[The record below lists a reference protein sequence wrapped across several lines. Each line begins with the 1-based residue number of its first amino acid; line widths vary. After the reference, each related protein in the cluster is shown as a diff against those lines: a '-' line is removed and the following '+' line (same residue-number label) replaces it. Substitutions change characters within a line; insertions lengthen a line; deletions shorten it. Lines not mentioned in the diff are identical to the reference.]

1 MTKKRI
7 FGICSLTFVVMGIT
21 CVLMASVVDKIFAL
35 LGIAFGHGQSVREFY
50 LIGSFYIFF
59 MDIICIYLILKERY
73 IKIKDQ
79 DDMSAFH
86 GRLRRYQKEM
96 MIMYLIVGLLIIAG
110 SLGFYRAL
118 AYLAAG
124 FLVCL
129 IVPLQLM
136 LWLFLKM
143 IK

>member
-1 MTKKRI
+1 
-7 FGICSLTFVVMGIT
+7 
-21 CVLMASVVDKIFAL
+21 
-35 LGIAFGHGQSVREFY
+35 
-50 LIGSFYIFF
+50 
-59 MDIICIYLILKERY
+59 MDIICVYFILKDLY

-79 DDMSAFH
+79 DDMNAFH

-96 MIMYLIVGLLIIAG
+96 MIMYLAVGLLIFAG
-110 SLGFYRAL
+110 SLGIYRAIV
-118 AYLAAG
+118 YLVAG

-136 LWLFLKM
+136 LCLFLKL